1 MISSLKQSTAAFGV
15 ADFVRSKSPAPK
27 PELAIL
33 PSMSAVKNP
42 NFSISSR
49 KRLSLASSEGFG
61 LGSRDGF
68 LSAVKPRGLEA
79 FGFKREAYEAD
90 KSENVEISYGET
102 RSAAAQKVKIG
113 IYFATW
119 WALNVVFNIYNK
131 KVLNAFPYPWF
142 TSTLSLATGSIMML
156 ISWATRI
163 AEAPKT
169 DFDFWKALFP
179 VAVAHT
185 IGHVAATVSM
195 SKVAVSFTHIIKSGE
210 PAFSVLV
217 SRFLLGETFPLPVYL
232 SLVPIIGGCALAAV
246 TELNFNM
253 TGFMGAMISN
263 LAFVFRNIFSK
274 RGMKGKSVS
283 GMNYYACLSLLSLF
297 ILIPFAVAIEG
308 PQMWAAGWEKALSQI
323 GPQFVWWI
331 AAQSIFYHLYNQVSY
346 MSLDEI
352 SPLTF
357 SIGNT
362 MKRISVIVSSIII
375 FHTPVQPINAL
386 GAAIAILGTF
396 FYSQGSCLD
405 YW

>member
-1 MISSLKQSTAAFGV
+1 MISSVKHSSAAIGV
-15 ADFVRSKSPAPK
+15 TDLVRRGSSPVRPQMASIP
-27 PELAIL
+27 LI
-33 PSMSAVKNP
+33 SATKGP
-42 NFSISSR
+42 N
-49 KRLSLASSEGFG
+49 LSLATRKPLYLVSPEGFG
-61 LGSRDGF
+61 FGSRDGF
-68 LSAVKPRGLEA
+68 MSAAEPRGFALRC
-79 FGFKREAYEAD
+79 GAYEAD
-90 KSENVEISYGET
+90 RSDSVEISGEET
-102 RSAAAQKVKIG
+102 RSAASQKVKIG

-131 KVLNAFPYPWF
+131 KVLNAFPYPWL
-142 TSTLSLATGSIMML
+142 TSTLSLATGSLMML

-169 DFDFWKALFP
+169 DFKFWKALAP

-217 SRFLLGETFPLPVYL
+217 SRFLLGETFPVPVYL

-274 RGMKGKSVS
+274 RGMKGTSVS
-283 GMNYYACLSLLSLF
+283 GMNYYACLSILSLL
-297 ILIPFAVAIEG
+297 ILTPFAIAIEG
-308 PQMWAAGWEKALSQI
+308 PQMWAAGWQTALSQI
-323 GPQFVWWI
+323 GPHFIWWV
-331 AAQSIFYHLYNQVSY
+331 AAQSVFYHLYNQVSY

-396 FYSQGSCLD
+396 LYSQIAVAAGD
-405 YW
+405 G

>member
-1 MISSLKQSTAAFGV
+1 MASTANQSLVSFTSSGL
-15 ADFVRSKSPAPK
+15 FLPKSPQFRPRFVSLPSLFLSKAPK
-27 PELAIL
+27 SGVSVRKPLYLSQVRDFSFGSDESREPQKPEFQC
-33 PSMSAVKNP
+33 K
-42 NFSISSR
+42 
-49 KRLSLASSEGFG
+49 
-61 LGSRDGF
+61 
-68 LSAVKPRGLEA
+68 
-79 FGFKREAYEAD
+79 AYEAD
-90 KSENVEISYGET
+90 RAEPVHIPERSE
-102 RSAAAQKVKIG
+102 AAQKLKIG

-131 KVLNAFPYPWF
+131 KVLNAFPYPWL
-142 TSTLSLATGSIMML
+142 TSTLSLATGSLMML
-156 ISWATRI
+156 ISWVTRI

-169 DFDFWKALFP
+169 DLDFWKALAP

-217 SRFLLGETFPLPVYL
+217 SRFLLGETFPVPVYL
-232 SLVPIIGGCALAAV
+232 SLLPIIGGCALAAV
-246 TELNFNM
+246 TELNFNVI
-253 TGFMGAMISN
+253 GFMGAMISN

-274 RGMKGKSVS
+274 RGMKGKAVG
-283 GMNYYACLSLLSLF
+283 GMNYYACLSILSLV
-297 ILIPFAVAIEG
+297 ILTPFAVAVEG
-308 PQMWAAGWEKALSQI
+308 PQMWAAGWQKALSEI
-323 GPQFVWWI
+323 GPNFIWWL
-331 AAQSIFYHLYNQVSY
+331 AAQSVFYHLYNQVSY

-375 FHTPVQPINAL
+375 FHTPVRPVNAL

-396 FYSQGSCLD
+396 LYSQAKQ
-405 YW
+405 